1 MAKGGLNEAVGAGS
15 AVGQHALPANAAAL
29 RRAGIQQAPDQFA
42 DSGVLQHPRLAPL
55 GHVFAVPA
63 GWPLANVFGIGDRRP
78 CNSPVPVGDLPSRHP
93 AVPWTFVAA
102 LLATVLD
109 TAALTTAGPR
119 RGVGRVDA
127 SRLPDC

>member
-1 MAKGGLNEAVGAGS
+1 M
-15 AVGQHALPANAAAL
+15 GQPALPANAANL

-55 GHVFAVPA
+55 GHAFAVPA
-63 GWPLANVFGIGDRRP
+63 GWPLANVFGIGIGIGDRRP
-78 CNSPVPVGDLPSRHP
+78 CNSPVPVGDLPSQHP